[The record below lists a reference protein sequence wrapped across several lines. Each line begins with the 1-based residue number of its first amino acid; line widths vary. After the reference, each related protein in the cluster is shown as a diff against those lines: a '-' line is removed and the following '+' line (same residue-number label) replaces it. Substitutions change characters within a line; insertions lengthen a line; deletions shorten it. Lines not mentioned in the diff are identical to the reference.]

1 MLLEFNHW
9 SNILVTK
16 KNSHKIY
23 FDLHTCTVK
32 HIRMTNDLFVMNMV
46 GVLLL
51 HILNCILNIQ
61 TKKRK
66 EKRKLVFLRTEGRG
80 NHSRAGYLEMSLTL
94 RQYYIIK
101 NQLLVGIVFNPTKIM
116 KHHLLVTQD
125 KQFPLVV
132 I

>member
-23 FDLHTCTVK
+23 FVLHTCTVT
-32 HIRMTNDLFVMNMV
+32 HIRMPNYLFVVNRV

-51 HILNCILNIQ
+51 YIQNCILSIQ
-61 TKKRK
+61 TKI
-66 EKRKLVFLRTEGRG
+66 KRKLLFLRTEGRG
-80 NHSRAGYLEMSLTL
+80 NHSRVEYLKMSLTL

-101 NQLLVGIVFNPTKIM
+101 NQLLVEIFFNPTKIM
-116 KHHLLVTQD
+116 KHHL
-125 KQFPLVV
+125 
-132 I
+132 